1 MTTMSIT
8 KNQLYTLDESS
19 FLVASAQR
27 SSILGIHLRHNH
39 NVHRHNYSRR
49 LVRRYLTELY
59 TRTNIALDNCFGYRW
74 QIHWCRV
81 IVDE

>member
-8 KNQLYTLDESS
+8 KISYTLLTKVHS
-19 FLVASAQR
+19 LLLARNV
-27 SSILGIHLRHNH
+27 LGIHLRHNR

-59 TRTNIALDNCFGYRW
+59 TRTNIALDNCFGYRR